1 MASNGL
7 EALDHVKHKRYD
19 LILMDIQMPE
29 MDGYEATEY
38 IRNEMHSDIPIIAM
52 TAHAFSSDVT
62 RCISAGMNDYISKPF
77 KPEDLYSKII
87 KYCGVERHTKVIN
100 LHQSENILK
109 YQIDMAP
116 IYDIGNGDVGFITN
130 LTMVYDRQT
139 PAFVEKL
146 RSYTKHQNFDAIRSV
161 CHQIKSSYGIM
172 RMSELDRVLKEIAE
186 VLSADRP
193 ETDFVRMTNLVN
205 IIISLITAINEEIQR
220 RLRKTG

>member
-1 MASNGL
+1 
-7 EALDHVKHKRYD
+7 
-19 LILMDIQMPE
+19 MDIQMPE

-38 IRNEMHSDIPIIAM
+38 IRNSMPLHSDIPIIAM

-77 KPEDLYSKII
+77 KAEDLYSKII
-87 KYCGVERHTKVIN
+87 KYCGYPRHTKVVN

-109 YQIDMAP
+109 YQIDMSP
-116 IYDIGNGDVGFITN
+116 IYDIVNGDTIFMN
-130 LTMVYDRQT
+130 DLTLVYDKQT

-146 RSYTKHQNFDAIRSV
+146 RSYTKNQNFEAIRSV

-172 RMSELDRVLKEIAE
+172 RMSELDRVLKEITE
-186 VLSADRP
+186 VLSNERP
-193 ETDFVRMTNLVN
+193 EVEFVRITNLIN
-205 IIISLITAINEEIQR
+205 IIISLISAINEELQR